1 MFNLCLWTSSVYV
14 YSMESNLQLTS
25 FVGHSGGSFHTR
37 MGTIYHV
44 IRAAHVLHATVKFG
58 SQWGM
63 LLWVTLQKFWDLGLI
78 CLFVCFN
85 GSEIRKWNHDRNK
98 GDSPSCKR
106 CHFWLRPTFADVASH
121 NEDVLLGHPRGEA
134 LRTYSW
140 ESNLDPL

>member
-1 MFNLCLWTSSVYV
+1 MFNLCLWTSSACV

-44 IRAAHVLHATVKFG
+44 IRAAPVLHATVKFG
-58 SQWGM
+58 SQGGM
-63 LLWVTLQKFWDLGLI
+63 LLWVSLQKFWDLGLI

-85 GSEIRKWNHDRNK
+85 GSEIRKWNHGRDK

-106 CHFWLRPTFADVASH
+106 CHFWLRHFRWRC
-121 NEDVLLGHPRGEA
+121 LPRRRRSFGSSREA
-134 LRTYSW
+134 LRRYSW